1 MTNSFGEFSKAKMFF
16 VIGSNMTEAH
26 PVAATFLKNAV
37 QNGAKLIVADPRKHR
52 LADFADIHLPLKVG
66 SDIAL
71 LNSLMHVLIKED
83 LYDKNF
89 VNNHTEDFDKLKAT
103 VEAYP
108 PERGEELSGIPAHQI
123 VETARMLASV
133 KPLMLC
139 YTLGIT
145 EHTCGRNNVVSTAN
159 LQMLLGNMGVECGG
173 VNPLRGQNNV
183 QGACDMGA
191 LPNVYPG
198 YQAVTAPASKEKFEK
213 FWGVEGLSDKLG
225 LMIPQMMDGLVDK
238 TVRAFWIFGE
248 NLANTE
254 PDIRKVEHELSSA
267 EFLICQDIFF
277 NETTKFADVVF
288 PAQAWSENDGTFT
301 NSERRVSRVRGVSNA
316 PGQAQPNW
324 WIFREI
330 ARRFGQE
337 WASNSAREIW
347 DNELSELGPAFG
359 GIKYHRI
366 EKDGLQWPCPTL
378 EHPGTGFLHNEGAFA
393 RGKGAFLPVE
403 WTPPAEVPDKDYP
416 FVLSTGRRLYHYHT
430 RTQTGRCAGLNDL
443 LGEETADISLKD
455 AARLGIEHGEYIHVS
470 SRRGQ
475 VRVRANVTE
484 EMPDGMVWMAF
495 HFREGNA
502 NWLANPAFDPITLT
516 AEYKA
521 CAVNIAKIEKQKA

>member
-1 MTNSFGEFSKAKMFF
+1 MFF

-37 QNGAKLIVADPRKHR
+37 ENGARLIVADPRKHK
-52 LADFADIHLPLKVG
+52 LCDFAELHLQLKVG

-71 LNSLMHVLIKED
+71 LNGLMHVLLKED
-83 LYDKNF
+83 LYDKEF
-89 VNNHTEDFDKLKAT
+89 VNEHTEDFDKL
-103 VEAYP
+103 VEVVENYP
-108 PERGEELSGIPAHQI
+108 PERAAELTGIPAETI
-123 VETARMLASV
+123 VDAAHRLASV
-133 KPLMLC
+133 HPLMLC

-159 LQMLLGNMGVECGG
+159 LQMLLGNMGMECGG

-198 YQAVTAPASKEKFEK
+198 YQAVTDPKMKEKFEK
-213 FWGVEGLSDKLG
+213 FWNVDGLSDQVG
-225 LMIPQMMDGLVDK
+225 LMIPQMMDGLVDGK
-238 TVRAFWIFGE
+238 VRAFYIFGE

-254 PDIRKVEHELSSA
+254 PDISKVEHELSSA
-267 EFLICQDIFF
+267 EFLICQDIFL
-277 NETTKFADVVF
+277 NETTEFAHVVF

-301 NSERRVSRVRGVSNA
+301 NSERRVNRVRTASPA
-316 PGQAQPNW
+316 PGESMPNW
-324 WIFREI
+324 WIFKEI
-330 ARRFGQE
+330 AKRFGHDWE
-337 WASNSAREIW
+337 SDSARDLW
-347 DNELSELGPAFG
+347 DNEFSVVAPAFC
-359 GIKYHRI
+359 GIKYGRI
-366 EKDGLQWPCPTL
+366 EQDGLQWPCPT
-378 EHPGTGFLHNEGAFA
+378 EDHPGTSFLHKDGTFS
-393 RGKGAFLPVE
+393 RGKGQFLPVE
-403 WTPPAEVPDKDYP
+403 WTPPAEVPDKEYP

-430 RTQTGRCAGLNDL
+430 RTQTGRCGGLNDL
-443 LGEETADISLKD
+443 LGEETADISLED
-455 AARLGIEHGEYIHVS
+455 AKRLKIQHGEYISVS

-484 EMPDGMVWMAF
+484 EIPKGMVWMAF

-521 CAVNIAKIEKQKA
+521 CAVKIEKLEN